1 MKHFFLSNKFNISK
15 FKIKDAEIEI
25 DNKPESIFNKYLD
38 EIIYF
43 FQSTN
48 HMVVV
53 IEDLDRYE
61 GNASFI
67 FQKLRELNTL
77 INSSNQVKYEVDFI
91 FAIRDDF
98 FNNYEERTKFFDYII
113 PIIPISSKE
122 NSNEIIWK
130 RLELLKK
137 KKQNNL

>member
-1 MKHFFLSNKFNISK
+1 MNEEKYQNWSDI
-15 FKIKDAEIEI
+15 
-25 DNKPESIFNKYLD
+25 KYLD

-43 FQSTN
+43 FQSTE
-48 HMVVV
+48 HSVVV

-98 FNNYEERTKFFDYII
+98 FENYED
-113 PIIPISSKE
+113 
-122 NSNEIIWK
+122 
-130 RLELLKK
+130 
-137 KKQNNL
+137 